1 VIELAWNT
9 FADVGHTCPFG
20 RYFRGHDK
28 PKRLEGQGGFTI
40 ADYRLSIVDCELE
53 SAAEEFVFG
62 ELSRA

>member
-40 ADYRLSIVDCELE
+40 ADYRFSIVDCELE
-53 SAAEEFVFG
+53 SAAEEFPPMK
-62 ELSRA
+62 SSY